1 MGLAPRAAVVSAVPL
16 TRARNVEHIAPAGV
30 LLLASASALEVALP
44 RVGAA
49 GLQLSSLELVAA
61 CVLATG
67 LGALAA
73 RDGLGVEP
81 GPLAAPV
88 LAGLVIAVAAALLAP
103 ADVANALRYCG
114 RLAAAALIAWLTLR
128 SIASRRLARALVA
141 VLLATGA
148 AAGAVA
154 VAELAEV
161 PAVMRALTL
170 VRPGFHVVGGQVRAT
185 STFLYPTVASM
196 YLEVVFA
203 LGLWW
208 VVDPPDRSRPGIV
221 RLAPMVALGLVA
233 AGIVA
238 TFTRAG
244 LIAMTVSLALVAA
257 LARHR
262 RLGAPV
268 LGRLA
273 ALAGVVVALMAGSRS
288 PDVWLSRV
296 STDTAQDWYGARY
309 SVPARLTLAAGGV
322 DHVPVTVTNT
332 GRLAWQSERDP
343 VFAMSYHWLE
353 AGTDLVVE
361 FEGARTPFLE
371 PVAPG
376 RRTTLPVA
384 VAAPG
389 RPGRYVLAWDLVHE
403 GRAWLSTEGVPS
415 PRTSVEITGVAATT
429 APVATHGRLPGAS
442 HRLPR
447 LTLWEA
453 ALRIARDHP
462 LTGIGPDNFRQ
473 SYGAYL
479 GFAAWDRRVHANN
492 MYLEALTGAGAFGLA
507 AVVWLVWAG
516 LSHVWRAWRRAP
528 ADALAAPMLAAGVV
542 IAGHGLVD
550 SFLGFT
556 PTYVVFAIAAGL
568 ACSPALDAPRLPH
581 AHRV

>member
-1 MGLAPRAAVVSAVPL
+1 MSALPL
-16 TRARNVEHIAPAGV
+16 TRARTFGHIAPAGV
-30 LLLASASALEVALP
+30 LLLASASAVEVALP

-61 CVLATG
+61 ATLASG
-67 LGALAA
+67 LGALAV
-73 RDGLGVEP
+73 RDGVDVAP
-81 GPLAAPV
+81 GPLAAPM
-88 LAGLVIAVAAALLAP
+88 LAGLAVAVAAALLAP
-103 ADVANALRYCG
+103 ADIGNALRYCG
-114 RLAAAALIAWLTLR
+114 RLAAAALISWLTMR
-128 SIASRRLARALVA
+128 SITTRRLARALVA
-141 VLLATGA
+141 VLVATGA

-154 VAELAEV
+154 VAELVEV

-208 VVDPPDRSRPGIV
+208 IVDPPAASRPRVV
-221 RLAPMVALGLVA
+221 RSAPMLALGLVA

-244 LIAMTVSLALVAA
+244 LIAMGVSLALVAA
-257 LARHR
+257 LAHHR

-273 ALAGVVVALMAGSRS
+273 TLALVVVALMAGSRS
-288 PDVWLSRV
+288 PGVWLSRV

-309 SVPARLTLAAGGV
+309 DVPTRLTLEAGRLG
-322 DHVPVTVTNT
+322 HVPITVTNT
-332 GRLAWQSERDP
+332 GRLEWQSARDP
-343 VFAMSYHWLE
+343 VFAMSYHWLD

-361 FEGARTPFLE
+361 FEGARTPFPA

-376 RRTTLPVA
+376 RQTTLPVA
-384 VAAPG
+384 VLAPD
-389 RPGRYVLAWDLVHE
+389 RPGRYVLAWDVVHE

-415 PRTSVEITGVAATT
+415 PRTSVEIAGEAAAT
-429 APVATHGRLPGAS
+429 APVATHGRLPGAA

-447 LTLWEA
+447 LTLWEV

-462 LTGIGPDNFRQ
+462 LAGIGPDNFRQ
-473 SYGAYL
+473 TYGTYL
-479 GFAAWDRRVHANN
+479 GLAAWDRRVHANN
-492 MYLEALTGAGAFGLA
+492 MYLEALTGAGVFGLA
-507 AVVWLVWAG
+507 AVVWLVRAG
-516 LSHVWRAWRRAP
+516 LVHVWRAWRRAP
-528 ADALAAPMLAAGVV
+528 AEALAGPVLAAGVV

-556 PTYVVFAIAAGL
+556 PTYVVFAITAGL